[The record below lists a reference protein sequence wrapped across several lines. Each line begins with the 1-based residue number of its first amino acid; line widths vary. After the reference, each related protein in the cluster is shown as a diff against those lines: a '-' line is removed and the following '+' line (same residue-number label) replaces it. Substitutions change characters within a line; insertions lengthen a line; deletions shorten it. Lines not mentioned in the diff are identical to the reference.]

1 MQIEKAPNELGDVT
15 KIVPAQ
21 VLKVFLV
28 LATCTKIQQE
38 GDKLQETLPNER
50 EQRLADLQASQ
61 KFQWTNNDKS
71 KYLSTK
77 DQIKG
82 TAKEMF
88 PK

>member
-1 MQIEKAPNELGDVT
+1 MIRNGRKFSNGVACSHVQIEKAPNELGDVT

-61 KFQWTNNDKS
+61 KFQ
-71 KYLSTK
+71 
-77 DQIKG
+77 
-82 TAKEMF
+82 
-88 PK
+88 